1 MMKPWEEYRQQQGVA
16 LKPWEEYQNQALQPA
31 TNNTAADVLGAVT
44 KFDDGYTFGFGR
56 KLGGLF
62 NAVGTWPVDR
72 VAQLLGSPNTPSFT
86 DRYNEI
92 TDTAGN
98 AAQSFS
104 KRKPL
109 SALSLELGG
118 ALLNPVNRAG
128 ARYMGNAGIFGDKL
142 LRSGTVGA
150 GTSALYSAG
159 HADDV
164 QDFKD
169 NAVKDALIGTGINM
183 ALPVA
188 GKTLSGLGS
197 LSRKGLGW
205 LTGTGE
211 SINQA
216 FDAGKRGSSTFKNNL
231 NGNAPLSEVVED
243 AKTALNN
250 LKRAKNARYAKNME
264 EIGRNVESVDVQ
276 PIRQNFNDVR
286 NSFNYKGFDKADNAT
301 RNALERVDDVL
312 SDFEKKPYAHDVLGL
327 DALKQ
332 RIQDIVFP
340 AEQRSANRIVGQV
353 ANNIKSEINKQS
365 PEYAKIM
372 QDYASASDEINELS
386 KSLLGSGRRINTA
399 TALGKLQRAY
409 RNNAQTSY
417 ARGQSLIDKLDDEAQ
432 SVKDAL
438 AGQALNSYLPR
449 GGLGGSLGGLAGVA
463 TVTHNPH
470 ALLAMPFFSP
480 RLMGN
485 AAYYAGRGT
494 TYLKPLSDRLNP
506 AALSSQFYENN

>member
-1 MMKPWEEYRQQQGVA
+1 MKPWEEYRQQQGVA
-16 LKPWEEYQNQALQPA
+16 LKPWEEYQNHAMQPA
-31 TNNTAADVLGAVT
+31 TNNTAEDVLGAVT
-44 KFDDGYTFGFGR
+44 KFDNGYTFGFGR
-56 KLGGLF
+56 KLGGLL
-62 NAVGTWPVDR
+62 NAVGSWPVDR
-72 VAQLLGSPNTPSFT
+72 VVQLLGSPNTPSFT

-98 AAQSFS
+98 AAQRFS
-104 KRKPL
+104 SKNPL
-109 SALSLELGG
+109 SAIGLELGG
-118 ALLNPVNRAG
+118 ALLNPINKAG
-128 ARYMGNAGIFGDKL
+128 ARYMGNAGTFGDKL

-159 HADDV
+159 QADDI

-183 ALPVA
+183 AFPVA
-188 GKTLSGLGS
+188 GKAAQGIGYMG
-197 LSRKGLGW
+197 RKGLGW

-211 SINQA
+211 AINQA
-216 FDAGKRGSSTFKNNL
+216 FNAGKRGSQKFLDSIRNET
-231 NGNAPLSEVVED
+231 PLSEVVED

-264 EIGRNVESVDVQ
+264 EIGRNVESADIQ

-301 RNALERVDDVL
+301 RNALERIDDVI
-312 SDFEKKPYAHDVLGL
+312 SDFEKTPSAHDVLGL

-332 RIQDIVFP
+332 RVQDISFP

-386 KSLLGSGRRINTA
+386 KSLLGSGRRPNTA

-409 RNNAQTSY
+409 RNNAQSSY

-432 SVKDAL
+432 AVKDAL

-463 TVTHNPH
+463 AVAHNPY
-470 ALLAMPFFSP
+470 ALLTMPFFSP

-494 TYLKPLSDRLNP
+494 TYLKPLSGQLNP
-506 AALSSQFYENN
+506 AALSSQFYEND